1 MPPADTERMVKQMV
15 LGAARLAME
24 SPKTPAELRRAVTS
38 PGGTTAA
45 GLDIL
50 AKGDF
55 VGLIRRCVARAT
67 ERSREL
73 GRQA

>member
-1 MPPADTERMVKQMV
+1 MVKQMV

-24 SPKTPAELRRAVTS
+24 SPKTPGDLRKAVTS

-45 GLDIL
+45 GLEVL
-50 AKGDF
+50 SQGDF
-55 VGLIRRCVARAT
+55 AGLVRRCVARAT